1 MCLCAARRGDVET
14 LRLICGEGLLD
25 SFQKRLMARGR
36 TRVEW
41 NLHSYVETP
50 RVVSHKAAQYAGTAL
65 SRQQVVVRIHSLQ
78 VPPPAPPRSRVPP
91 LRC

>member
-1 MCLCAARRGDVET
+1 VYDCRGDVET

-41 NLHSYVETP
+41 RLHDYIEKP
-50 RVVSHKAAQYAGTAL
+50 RVVSHKAALYAGTPL
-65 SRQQVVVRIHSLQ
+65 GIQQVVVRIHSLQ
-78 VPPPAPPRSRVPP
+78 VRFPRACGAAMLTGARA
-91 LRC
+91 